1 MVIGMLSFIS
11 GKVAECGSNN
21 IVVENHGIGYDIAFA
36 HPEKLKLADD
46 VKIYIYLHIRE
57 DEMSLFGFSS
67 QEEKN
72 LFMKLISVKGL
83 GPKTAMGILGA
94 TTLDSLFNAIEQ
106 GDVAFM
112 KKMPGIGAKTASQI
126 VLDLQGKLV
135 PVEKKEAGLSSELSD
150 ALEALK
156 ALGYKPAEV
165 AKIRSKLSETPG
177 LSTDEYLKMGV
188 AMMMKL

>member
-1 MVIGMLSFIS
+1 
-11 GKVAECGSNN
+11 
-21 IVVENHGIGYDIAFA
+21 
-36 HPEKLKLADD
+36 

-177 LSTDEYLKMGV
+177 LSTDEYLKMGL